1 MSRRR
6 ADLIGQRYPIP
17 TKADTP
23 LATLVRVSGLRWP
36 IEHCFEESKE
46 EVDLDHYELRFSRG
60 WHHLMT
66 MMTMVILAHHLLVR
80 LRLRLAARG
89 GRQQQRTEAPTPDPV
104 VCLDG
109 LPPSALPLPALDP
122 ALALALVAYIQRHN
136 LAAGC
141 SHRQC
146 TLKRLAAQGP

>member
-1 MSRRR
+1 MPRRR

-46 EVDLDHYELRFSRG
+46 EVDLDHYELRVWRG

-66 MMTMVILAHHLLVR
+66 MVILAHHFLVR

-122 ALALALVAYIQRHN
+122 ALALALVAYMQRHN
-136 LAAGC
+136 LAAGR
-141 SHRQC
+141 SHRQR
-146 TLKRLAAQGP
+146 TLQRLAAQGP